1 MKSCL
6 FVSGIQHTTTHK
18 KRICTWLIPLPR
30 WKASELPIKASEST
44 ISLASILMDSGNG
57 NSDEFFL
64 LVQETSK
71 KEDPDTGQRKGTYLL
86 TTKGIK
92 YWGGG
97 ESYREIF
104 RWNHICVSV
113 RYKNGKAHRRI
124 FVDGQL
130 HFDISSDFLSS
141 TIWPSNRFFTVGG
154 REFKYGGQTNLKGSI
169 TDVQLFSKFL
179 SDSEMQEYTL
189 CIQVSFVLYKI
200 NMFEQG
206 IFRS

>member
-1 MKSCL
+1 MCMCL
-6 FVSGIQHTTTHK
+6 VM
-18 KRICTWLIPLPR
+18 LPR
-30 WKASELPIKASEST
+30 WKASELPIKSSEST

-64 LVQETSK
+64 LVQGLSK
-71 KEDPDTGQRKGTYLL
+71 QEDPDTGQRMGTYLL

-130 HFDISSDFLSS
+130 HFDISSDFLYG
-141 TIWPSNRFFTVGG
+141 TIWPSNRFFTDGG

-169 TDVQLFSKFL
+169 SDVQLFSRFL

-189 CIQVSFVLYKI
+189 CIQVSFILTKLI
-200 NMFEQG
+200 CMFEYV